1 MECYC
6 SPEEWTLAPHR
17 SSELSSWG
25 PSLSSANYFDY
36 DPWHCTPGK
45 SGWVCNVHQHH
56 WSLPTWRMKE
66 GEKKKG
72 RINELRL
79 MNICGYN
86 MKVLMASQ
94 EIQNKLTETSLLLT
108 KDQDVQQLCNI
119 YKVLWI
125 HWHIW
130 WTHLNFIGICVIVG
144 KKLLS
149 NWLDLDKH
157 PRIKM
162 SSQSSLITW

>member
-36 DPWHCTPGK
+36 GPWHCTPDK

-66 GEKKKG
+66 EEKKKG
-72 RINELRL
+72 GINELSM
-79 MNICGYN
+79 MNICEYN

-94 EIQNKLTETSLLLT
+94 EIQNKLIETSLLFT

-119 YKVLWI
+119 LVCRFYYLQDSLNSLTQNNSKF
-125 HWHIW
+125 W
-130 WTHLNFIGICVIVG
+130 WTHLNFIGFV
-144 KKLLS
+144 
-149 NWLDLDKH
+149 W
-157 PRIKM
+157 
-162 SSQSSLITW
+162 

>member
-1 MECYC
+1 
-6 SPEEWTLAPHR
+6 
-17 SSELSSWG
+17 
-25 PSLSSANYFDY
+25 
-36 DPWHCTPGK
+36 
-45 SGWVCNVHQHH
+45 
-56 WSLPTWRMKE
+56 MKE

-119 YKVLWI
+119 YKVL
-125 HWHIW
+125 
-130 WTHLNFIGICVIVG
+130 
-144 KKLLS
+144 
-149 NWLDLDKH
+149 
-157 PRIKM
+157 
-162 SSQSSLITW
+162 